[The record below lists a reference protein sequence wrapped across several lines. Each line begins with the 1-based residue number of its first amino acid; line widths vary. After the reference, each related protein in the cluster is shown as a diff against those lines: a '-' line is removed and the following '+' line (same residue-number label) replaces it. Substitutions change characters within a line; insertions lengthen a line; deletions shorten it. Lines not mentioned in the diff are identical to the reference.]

1 MVGFFSFSLGKGS
14 KMRRILGKPK
24 LKEKR
29 RKKGIYSV
37 FPELSPPLEMVDDIK
52 NKRHTTPDGKPVWVL
67 VCVLSVRGQLRPLCS
82 CRFKARK
89 SL

>member
-37 FPELSPPLEMVDDIK
+37 FQELSPPLEKVDFFLEFSFSQLL
-52 NKRHTTPDGKPVWVL
+52 NVRSFASLLRHT
-67 VCVLSVRGQLRPLCS
+67 QLLQ
-82 CRFKARK
+82 FNFE
-89 SL
+89 

>member
-14 KMRRILGKPK
+14 KMRGILGKPK

-37 FPELSPPLEMVDDIK
+37 FQELSPPLEMVDDIK
-52 NKRHTTPDGKPVWVL
+52 QTQRD
-67 VCVLSVRGQLRPLCS
+67 
-82 CRFKARK
+82 K
-89 SL
+89 SLLALAYFFVLNKIHGFAVKLAPYDLREIS